1 MGEFMGSIA
10 GLSSAFLSNSPHLSA
25 LGPWEETMQTQCD
38 HMKDY
43 SLASA
48 AIYPSVLGRVGEI
61 KF

>member
-1 MGEFMGSIA
+1 MVESMGSIA
-10 GLSSAFLSNSPHLSA
+10 GQVHPFFLIHLTF
-25 LGPWEETMQTQCD
+25 LPWEETMQTQCD

-48 AIYPSVLGRVGEI
+48 AIYPSVLGLVGEI